1 VPSPEFPTDIEL
13 ERLLVAVTELSASLG
28 PQQARAES
36 DPFLEQVA
44 ELGRRFSS
52 LRSTESESDRSDEV
66 LQACLIAHAEH
77 RFRLVDEP
85 AEYAQATEELL
96 TLSLVLSSAP
106 ELVAPALQ
114 RGVVLLSAVL
124 TEPGVPRQFGRLL
137 RRLRDL
143 ARQSGNA
150 ELQAW
155 VSGAISSLPD

>member
-1 VPSPEFPTDIEL
+1 MSSPEFPTDIEL
-13 ERLLVAVTELSASLG
+13 ERFLVDVTELSASLG

-36 DPFLEQVA
+36 DPFLERAA

-52 LRSTESESDRSDEV
+52 LRSSTSTSDRSDEV

-77 RFRLVDEP
+77 RFRLVDEA

-96 TLSLVLSSAP
+96 TLSLALAGAP

-114 RGVVLLSAVL
+114 RGIVLLSAVL
-124 TEPGVPRQFGRLL
+124 SEPGVPRQFGRLL

-143 ARQSGNA
+143 ARQSGSA
-150 ELQAW
+150 ELKAW
-155 VSGAISSLPD
+155 VDGAIGALPD

>member
-1 VPSPEFPTDIEL
+1 VSSPEFPTDIEL
-13 ERLLVAVTELSASLG
+13 ERWLVDVTELSASLG

-36 DPFLEQVA
+36 DPFLERVA

-52 LRSTESESDRSDEV
+52 LRNTDTESDRSDEV
-66 LQACLIAHAEH
+66 LQACLVAHAEH
-77 RFRLVDEP
+77 RFRLVDEAP
-85 AEYAQATEELL
+85 EYAQATEELL

-114 RGVVLLSAVL
+114 RGIVLLSALL

-137 RRLRDL
+137 RRLREL
-143 ARQSGNA
+143 ARQSGSA

-155 VSGAISSLPD
+155 VDGAISALPD